1 MAKPHQ
7 GQRSVRL
14 RFLLSR
20 NTTVNLQH
28 LQARLIDSGYIA
40 ADTSCTLPEIQK
52 MLKERFD
59 TIDYAQAK
67 QDVLPFIHDASALD
81 VWCTDFFKQI
91 TEGLRAE

>member
-1 MAKPHQ
+1 
-7 GQRSVRL
+7 
-14 RFLLSR
+14 
-20 NTTVNLQH
+20 
-28 LQARLIDSGYIA
+28 
-40 ADTSCTLPEIQK
+40 

-81 VWCTDFFKQI
+81 VRCADFFKQI